1 MSGEEQ
7 NDERRIF
14 LKPKYKINM
23 IAGGVLFLFG
33 LAYFILTWQIANFK
47 GLGAPPVDAKF
58 VPRLWGGLLM
68 FLSLIVFIRGI
79 REYLRLRKEGKI
91 EKKKTNLIQ
100 GVIEYREVI
109 LSFLFLLIYIL
120 LLQPVGFI
128 IMSALFI
135 FAEAMV
141 LTPKGK
147 RKPLIAAIVGIV
159 AAVVV
164 DFAFVTLLHVLLPA
178 GILGW

>member
-1 MSGEEQ
+1 M
-7 NDERRIF
+7 
-14 LKPKYKINM
+14 KPKYKINM
-23 IAGGVLFLFG
+23 ITGGVLFAIG

-47 GLGAPPVDAKF
+47 GLGAPPLDAKF

-68 FLSLIVFIRGI
+68 LLSLIVFVRGI
-79 REYLRLRKEGKI
+79 REYLRLKKEGKL
-91 EKKKTNLIQ
+91 EKSGAGFIQ
-100 GVIEYREVI
+100 GVKDYREVI

-141 LTPKGK
+141 LTPKEK
-147 RKPLIAAIVGIV
+147 RKPLIAAIVGVV
-159 AAVVV
+159 AAVLV
-164 DFAFVTLLHVLLPA
+164 DFAFVNLLHVLLPA

>member
-1 MSGEEQ
+1 M
-7 NDERRIF
+7 
-14 LKPKYKINM
+14 KPKYKINM
-23 IAGGVLFLFG
+23 IAGGVLFVFG
-33 LAYFILTWQIANFK
+33 LAYFIMTWQIANFK

-58 VPRLWGGLLM
+58 VPRLWGGMLM
-68 FLSLIVFIRGI
+68 LLSLIVFVRGI
-79 REYLRLRKEGKI
+79 REYLRLRKEGRI
-91 EKKKTNLIQ
+91 EKKQASLIK
-100 GVIEYREVI
+100 GVVEYREII

-159 AAVVV
+159 AAVIV
-164 DFAFVTLLHVLLPA
+164 DFAFVNLLHVLLPA